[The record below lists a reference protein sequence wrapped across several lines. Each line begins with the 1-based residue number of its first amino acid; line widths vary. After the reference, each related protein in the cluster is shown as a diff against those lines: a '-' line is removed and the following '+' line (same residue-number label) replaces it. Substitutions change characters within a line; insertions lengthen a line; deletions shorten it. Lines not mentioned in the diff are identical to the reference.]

1 MSPSARPECKRLSD
15 ADVENRC
22 QNAMLLVLYQMK
34 ENTADREDAS
44 HACMKKKR
52 KRRRKC
58 DASAMDKAGPGK
70 VLMAGWS

>member
-1 MSPSARPECKRLSD
+1 
-15 ADVENRC
+15 
-22 QNAMLLVLYQMK
+22 MLLVLYQMK

-58 DASAMDKAGPGK
+58 DASMMDKAGPGK